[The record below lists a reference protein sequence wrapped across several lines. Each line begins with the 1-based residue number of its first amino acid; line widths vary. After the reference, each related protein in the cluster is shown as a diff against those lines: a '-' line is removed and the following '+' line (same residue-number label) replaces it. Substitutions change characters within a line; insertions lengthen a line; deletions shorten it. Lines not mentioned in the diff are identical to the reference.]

1 MVEYEIINA
10 DVIEG
15 LKRFENGVFDTCI
28 TSPPYYGLRDY
39 GVPGQIGLEK
49 TVEEYIERI
58 VDVFREV
65 RRVLKDDGTVW
76 INVGDS
82 YATGTTAARKQSK
95 NPGVGANRKEAQ
107 NSVPRIGTP
116 AGCKTKDLIGVPWL
130 LAFALRADGW
140 YLRQDIIWEKPNPM
154 PESVRDRC
162 TKSHEYI
169 FLLSKSPHYYFD
181 IEAIKERAVSH
192 KRQNTSGI
200 QPPKA
205 QEMKRL
211 GIISA
216 RSNLSADYERDF
228 RNKRDVWTVPLKGF
242 HGAHFAVFPP
252 DLIRPCVLAGSRRG
266 GNVLDPFAGSG
277 TTVYV
282 AVQEGRSAVGIELN
296 SEYAELARQTIES
309 NVQQIS
315 FCQII

>member
-1 MVEYEIINA
+1 
-10 DVIEG
+10 
-15 LKRFENGVFDTCI
+15 
-28 TSPPYYGLRDY
+28 
-39 GVPGQIGLEK
+39 
-49 TVEEYIERI
+49 
-58 VDVFREV
+58 
-65 RRVLKDDGTVW
+65 
-76 INVGDS
+76 
-82 YATGTTAARKQSK
+82 
-95 NPGVGANRKEAQ
+95 
-107 NSVPRIGTP
+107 
-116 AGCKTKDLIGVPWL
+116 
-130 LAFALRADGW
+130 
-140 YLRQDIIWEKPNPM
+140 
-154 PESVRDRC
+154 
-162 TKSHEYI
+162 
-169 FLLSKSPHYYFD
+169 
-181 IEAIKERAVSH
+181 
-192 KRQNTSGI
+192 
-200 QPPKA
+200 
-205 QEMKRL
+205 MKRL